1 MLNIFFILFSKDK
14 LSYVL
19 CCTNVEYYE
28 WISMRRKGSS
38 GVLSWYMVTSI
49 LISIFGTNVDGDIKT
64 MLFKFIDFI
73 KLLMQS
79 DR

>member
-1 MLNIFFILFSKDK
+1 
-14 LSYVL
+14 
-19 CCTNVEYYE
+19 
-28 WISMRRKGSS
+28 MRRKGSS
-38 GVLSWYMVTSI
+38 GVLPWYMVTSI

-64 MLFKFIDFI
+64 MLFKFIDYI